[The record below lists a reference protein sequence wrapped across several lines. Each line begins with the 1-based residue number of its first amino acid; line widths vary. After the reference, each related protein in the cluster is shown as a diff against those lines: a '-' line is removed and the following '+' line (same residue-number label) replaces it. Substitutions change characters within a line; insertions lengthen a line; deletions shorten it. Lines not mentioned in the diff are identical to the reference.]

1 MANTKKFPV
10 IRVTEHDRIKV
21 DSLIV
26 REFSLSIILNG
37 RKLVILSC
45 SPMDF
50 EYLAVGFIQSQGLID
65 SKDDIKSLEID
76 KPNVVHIETRK
87 SVDITESLV
96 LTSSGGRSGDLLNI
110 KNIINESHITIT
122 ADRVFSLME
131 QFEHRSRDFKAT
143 GGVHSAALCDMENML
158 IFSEDIGR
166 HNAVDKVF
174 GRCLM
179 QDIPT
184 DNRFII
190 TSGRV
195 SSDII
200 LKIARRNIP
209 VLIARNS
216 PTDLGIELA
225 SDLGITLLGFVRGTN
240 MNIYTNEWR
249 IVH

>member
-1 MANTKKFPV
+1 MANTKKFSV
-10 IRVTEHDRIKV
+10 IRVTENGRVKA

-26 REFSLSIILNG
+26 REFSLTIMLNG
-37 RKLVILSC
+37 RKLVVLAC

-65 SKDDIKSLEID
+65 TKEDIKSIEINEPD
-76 KPNVVHIETRK
+76 IIRVETNK
-87 SVDITESLV
+87 SVDITEILV
-96 LTSSGGRSGDLLNI
+96 LTSSGGRSGDLLNT
-110 KNIINESHITIT
+110 KKIINESRVTIS
-122 ADRVFSLME
+122 ADRVFSLMD
-131 QFEHRSRDFKAT
+131 QFEHRSRDFKVT
-143 GGVHSAALCDMENML
+143 GGVHSAALCDTENML

-174 GRCLM
+174 GQCLM

-209 VLIARNS
+209 ILIARNS

-225 SDLGITLLGFVRGTN
+225 SDLGITLLGFVRGKN

-249 IVH
+249 IVP

>member
-1 MANTKKFPV
+1 MANTKKFSV
-10 IRVTEHDRIKV
+10 IRVTEHDRVKV

-26 REFSLSIILNG
+26 REFSLTIMLNG
-37 RKLVILSC
+37 RKLVVLAC

-65 SKDDIKSLEID
+65 TKEDIKSIEINEPD
-76 KPNVVHIETRK
+76 IIRVETNK

-96 LTSSGGRSGDLLNI
+96 LTSSGGRSGDLLNT
-110 KNIINESHITIT
+110 KKIINESHITIS

-131 QFEHRSRDFKAT
+131 QFEHRSRDFKVT
-143 GGVHSAALCDMENML
+143 GGVHSAALCDTEKML

-174 GRCLM
+174 GQCLM

-209 VLIARNS
+209 ILIARNS

-225 SDLGITLLGFVRGTN
+225 TYLGITLLGFVRGKN

>member
-143 GGVHSAALCDMENML
+143 GGVHSAALCDTETML

-184 DNRFII
+184 DTRFII